1 MYLTDES
8 KIIIQYKHT
17 FINKKILF
25 SGNIHDQNFLQIM
38 AKKKKNIHIQK
49 CYYDNISFYK
59 TKTNVCFRMLPRK
72 SFIKDCD
79 TIIFFLIRNKIELI
93 FQLTYICAQ
102 INKKKE
108 IFIVGKNKFGINS
121 ICNLFKHWI
130 HFKKISYKK
139 KCALYYGK
147 IRKIPQFSLK
157 EYCKKYILYN
167 TTIVTLP
174 GVFDYKKLDLGS
186 KLMLHSFKITHT
198 GKVLDI
204 GSGSG
209 VLSAILKKRS
219 PLVKITLIDNNST
232 ALFCSSYTLRIN
244 KIIGKVY
251 YSNIFSNVTDKFDL
265 IITNPPTHY
274 GNLNNLSIIY
284 KIIQESKNF
293 LNKNGK
299 LRIVLH
305 SNISCKNIFM
315 KCFGNY
321 KILNT
326 NKHFNLYETIY
337 SIK

>member
-8 KIIIQYKHT
+8 KIVIQYKHQ
-17 FINKKILF
+17 FINKKVLF
-25 SGNIHDQNFLQIM
+25 SGNIHDQNFLHIIS
-38 AKKKKNIHIQK
+38 KKIKIHIQK
-49 CYYDNISFYK
+49 YYHDNISCYK
-59 TKTNVCFRMLPRK
+59 IKKNVCFRMLPRK

-79 TIIFFLIRNKIELI
+79 IIIFFLIRNKIELI

-102 INKKKE
+102 LTQNKE

-121 ICNLFKHWI
+121 ICNLFKNWI
-130 HFKKISYKK
+130 YFKKISYKK

-147 IRKIPQFSLK
+147 IKEIPKFSLK
-157 EYCKKYILYN
+157 EYCKKYVIYN

-174 GVFDYKKLDLGS
+174 GIFDYKKLDLGS
-186 KLMLHSFKITHT
+186 QLMIHSFNTIHT

-209 VLSAILKKRS
+209 VLSAILKKYS

-244 KIIGKVY
+244 KMIGRVY
-251 YSNIFSNVTDKFDL
+251 YSNIFSNVKDKFDL

-284 KIIQESKNF
+284 KIIKESKNF
-293 LNKNGK
+293 LKKNGK

-305 SNISCKNIFM
+305 SNISCKKIFI
-315 KCFGNY
+315 KYFGNY
-321 KILNT
+321 KILKT
-326 NKHFNLYETIY
+326 KKHFNLYEVST
-337 SIK
+337 K